1 MNIHCISEDVWVKG
15 DLRPYASFNLEIE
28 YFERVLKKKAIKY
41 IEDGL
46 GPAKAFM
53 CLCGENQ
60 FYIRWLEYADFKYKS
75 TIDFMFPFSKPE
87 ELLQEIMVN
96 LEVNNENLTWKYNET

>member
-1 MNIHCISEDVWVKG
+1 MNIRCISEDIWVKG

-28 YFERVLKKKAIKY
+28 YFERALKVKAIEY

-46 GPAKAFM
+46 GPAKALM
-53 CLCGENQ
+53 CLCGEDQ
-60 FYIRWLEYADFKYKS
+60 FYIRWLEYADLEHKS

-87 ELLQEIMVN
+87 KLLQKIMIGIGVN
-96 LEVNNENLTWKYNET
+96 RENLTWKYDET